1 MRRILFLFLLGLN
14 FCNIYS
20 QTEWKFV
27 GGIDL
32 TPVSTSSRQSLT
44 SSNRSISRDKSI
56 QNMGYLGLDVC
67 FGGEKVRL
75 EAAIGSA
82 FYKDTY
88 QAQLESFVPNG
99 NGGYVIVKDSILVFK
114 ESEAFLPIFRASLN
128 FSVGKKSSLKLLAF
142 NQGKST
148 LNAGLAFER
157 GIGEKLAVSTILYSA
172 VSSLEPF
179 YVPKSTIGGGIQVS
193 YVFAR
198 KEKVKKEK
206 IKKGKSSSSPT
217 VL

>member
-1 MRRILFLFLLGLN
+1 MRKIICFILFGMNFLTS
-14 FCNIYS
+14 FS

-32 TPVSTSSRQSLT
+32 TPVSTSSRQNLT
-44 SSNRSISRDKSI
+44 NNRSISKDKSI
-56 QNMGYLGLDVC
+56 ENLGYLGIDVC

-88 QAQLESFVPNG
+88 QAQLERFVPNSSG
-99 NGGYVIVKDSILVFK
+99 VYVIVKDSILDFK
-114 ESEAFLPIFRASLN
+114 ESEVILPMFRASLN
-128 FSVGKKSSLKLLAF
+128 FSMGKKSAIKLMAF

-157 GIGEKLAVSTILYSA
+157 NIGEKFAVSTILYSA

-179 YVPKSTIGGGIQVS
+179 YVPKSTLGGGIQVS

-198 KEKVKKEK
+198 KEKLKKEK
-206 IKKGKSSSSPT
+206 LKKEKTNSSPT